1 MDNLYYICGSNIN
14 SSTLN
19 GMKHIKVRA
28 LYFKAVKP
36 AMKELDVDDDLYN
49 ALCDGAPEE
58 QVLQLLGISYMAS
71 SVRRIQI
78 QCDGKLIYNS
88 PNRASVS
95 YSCDTRPW

>member
-1 MDNLYYICGSNIN
+1 
-14 SSTLN
+14 
-19 GMKHIKVRA
+19 MKHIKIRA

-49 ALCDGAPEE
+49 ALCAGAPDS
-58 QVLQLLGISYMAS
+58 QILQLLGITHMES

-88 PNRASVS
+88 PNRAAVN
-95 YSCDTRPW
+95 YPCDSRPW